1 MDIAT
6 KLQATHKIN
15 MPGAVLLALLE
26 RMMEEVIK
34 IERLLTLLKE
44 SDNLHFYTSKA
55 PKEAIEELQKDLE
68 ATTAMGVVLFKEAID
83 LFGEEFINDFVEGK
97 EVIPPVPVHLN
108 ASSTLN

>member
-34 IERLLTLLKE
+34 IERLLTLLKGG
-44 SDNLHFYTSKA
+44 DA

>member
-34 IERLLTLLKE
+34 IERILTLLKG
-44 SDNLHFYTSKA
+44 SDA

>member
-1 MDIAT
+1 MVRNKTMDIAT

-34 IERLLTLLKE
+34 IERILTLLKG
-44 SDNLHFYTSKA
+44 SDA

-97 EVIPPVPVHLN
+97 EVIPPVPVYVN

>member
-34 IERLLTLLKE
+34 IERLLTLLKG
-44 SDNLHFYTSKA
+44 SDA
-55 PKEAIEELQKDLE
+55 PKDAIEELQKDLE

>member
-34 IERLLTLLKE
+34 IERILTLLNG
-44 SDNLHFYTSKA
+44 SDA